1 MEKIDKKRATFDCGV
16 KASFEQ
22 DLESRLS
29 ISDED
34 NINCKLEYFGTI
46 QDIIKVDFRKFDMFI
61 FDVRWF
67 KVVTQGQQSTIRRD
81 KSGLI
86 QVDSTKVW
94 TNQRDTF
101 VLPEHCEQI
110 VFKVDPR
117 DPKWLFVI
125 EVAPRKRQIFEGVEV
140 QELLDELTLPN
151 DGSDFVDVQN
161 STNDD
166 EHDGTNEEPQE
177 EQQAYEELHEGILI
191 ELQESMSRLSNDE
204 GPFEEDMED
213 ELEKDEDL
221 EMDGPEL
228 QLQLEGD
235 SSDDDE
241 VSPIDN
247 EDGEIFLEID
257 LFGMRDLREDD
268 FIDEEL

>member
-1 MEKIDKKRATFDCGV
+1 MI
-16 KASFEQ
+16 
-22 DLESRLS
+22 
-29 ISDED
+29 
-34 NINCKLEYFGTI
+34 
-46 QDIIKVDFRKFDMFI
+46 
-61 FDVRWF
+61 
-67 KVVTQGQQSTIRRD
+67 
-81 KSGLI
+81 
-86 QVDSTKVW
+86 
-94 TNQRDTF
+94 
-101 VLPEHCEQI
+101 
-110 VFKVDPR
+110 
-117 DPKWLFVI
+117 
-125 EVAPRKRQIFEGVEV
+125 
-140 QELLDELTLPN
+140 DELTLTN
-151 DGSDFVDVQN
+151 DGSDFVDVQD

-204 GPFEEDMED
+204 GPFEADMED

-221 EMDGPEL
+221 EMDGPQL

-235 SSDDDE
+235 NSNDDE

-268 FIDEEL
+268 FIDEKNYDSNKILIILETL